1 MRLGRSLAPPMK
13 SRLGRNPPWHTEVRL
28 PPCSGGE
35 CHVFVAMLETVVIEA
50 RNLRKTFGETIA
62 LNDLSFDL
70 RRNEIVGLLG
80 VNGAGK
86 TTALNMLLGLTT
98 PTAGT
103 IRIFGKDLMSHRVEI
118 LRRANFASA
127 YVALP
132 GNLTVAQNLYV
143 FAKLYGVKNHR
154 ARIAELLELLEI
166 SALRKRVTGQLSAG
180 ESTRVQLCKAFIND
194 PELLML
200 DEPTASLDPD
210 IADKVRKFVRHRQ
223 RERGSAIL
231 YTSHNMRDI
240 EEVCDRIIFIHRGKV
255 VTSGPPAEVVAHFK
269 RESLEDVFIQI
280 ARSELNELFE
290 SPK

>member
-1 MRLGRSLAPPMK
+1 MPDD
-13 SRLGRNPPWHTEVRL
+13 
-28 PPCSGGE
+28 
-35 CHVFVAMLETVVIEA
+35 VVIEA
-50 RNLRKTFGETIA
+50 RHLRKTFGETVA
-62 LNDLSFDL
+62 LDDLSFDL

-86 TTALNMLLGLTT
+86 TTALNMLLALTT
-98 PTAGT
+98 PTSGT
-103 IRIFGKDLMSHRVEI
+103 IKAFGLELARHRVEI
-118 LRRANFASA
+118 LQRANFASA

-132 GNLTVAQNLYV
+132 GNLTVAQNLFV
-143 FAKLYGVKNHR
+143 FARIYGVKDHR

-166 SALRKRVTGQLSAG
+166 PHLRKRVTGQLSAG
-180 ESTRVQLCKAFIND
+180 EATRLQLCKAFLND

-210 IADKVRKFVRHRQ
+210 IADKVRRFVRTRQ
-223 RERGSAIL
+223 RERGSAII

-255 VTSGPPAEVVAHFK
+255 VTEGTPAEVVTRFQ

-280 ARSELNELFE
+280 ARSEIDEVFQTGGR
-290 SPK
+290 P

>member
-1 MRLGRSLAPPMK
+1 MPDS
-13 SRLGRNPPWHTEVRL
+13 
-28 PPCSGGE
+28 
-35 CHVFVAMLETVVIEA
+35 VVIEA
-50 RNLRKTFGETIA
+50 RHLRKTFGETVA
-62 LNDLSFDL
+62 LSDLSFEL

-98 PTAGT
+98 PSAGT
-103 IRIFGKDLMSHRVEI
+103 IRIFGQDLRRHRVDI
-118 LRRANFASA
+118 LRRTNFASA

-143 FAKLYGVKNHR
+143 FARIYGVKNHR
-154 ARIAELLELLEI
+154 ARIAELLDLLEI
-166 SALRKRVTGQLSAG
+166 TPLRKRVTGQLSSG
-180 ESTRVQLCKAFIND
+180 EATRVQLCKAFIND

-200 DEPTASLDPD
+200 DEPTASLDPN

-240 EEVCDRIIFIHRGKV
+240 EEVCDRILFIHRGRV
-255 VTSGPPAEVVAHFK
+255 VTTGSPADVVAQFK

-280 ARSELNELFE
+280 ARSEINEVFASE
-290 SPK
+290 GGK